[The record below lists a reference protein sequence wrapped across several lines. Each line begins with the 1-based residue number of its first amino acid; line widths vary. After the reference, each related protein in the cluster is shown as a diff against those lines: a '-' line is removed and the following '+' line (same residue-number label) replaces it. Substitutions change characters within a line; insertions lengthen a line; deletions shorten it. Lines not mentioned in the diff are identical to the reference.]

1 MNPIKSTIYELKE
14 DETLNLD
21 SSTKINGDYNITLTN
36 TPINILP
43 GDTVSVKSAF
53 IDSEAVNSN
62 KIEITD
68 ADANVTTSQYL
79 YMTNNLQDAK
89 VYNLQPSASNNS
101 DRGDVQDC
109 QKYIVSKL
117 TNGVTV
123 DEVTNI
129 RFTFEGAAKGY
140 PLGYGGITVTMQY
153 VNAHDA
159 THADGT
165 QKLTPFKVDIPHIGI
180 SSTSNTKFFDV
191 NAADGFN
198 PGLIPLH
205 LQAGTEIT
213 YPSNQRLAMKKKG
226 VSSHFDSTVAQ
237 SVKGAVCVP
246 VLFQT
251 NFTLQKGFFLP
262 GDLAKIITDKMSSLT
277 ESVTP
282 STIFD
287 NVITNDNPCSSNYLK
302 TVTQLHTFLG
312 LANNADKETKL
323 VLVRED
329 GGKIIN
335 IPVTTEFPA
344 GSGFAIANAPANY
357 LIGASEVGLEFDD
370 ALQKFDFGQLHSN
383 CRAANE
389 AIVVKIV
396 ADNKATPTG
405 NFRLS
410 GSNGGVVF
418 AGLQPQSLWQKLG
431 FIDDTNNANSLI
443 VNPNILA
450 PATLGGYANV
460 TTSAFNIVDGQH
472 STSQYAGLDVI
483 YPVDGSQT
491 TITLANSAQNEGI
504 AVNIVEKVVALNG
517 INNHKDNSSW
527 FLIEITGIEQTLN
540 GTQQVMTGVQS
551 IISRFYNTDQITSAY
566 SEGSIPYIHKGGPI
580 SLSNIRVRIL
590 NPQKDVAENLG
601 NRTCIYLQH
610 DSQK

>member
-21 SSTKINGDYNITLTN
+21 SSTKINGDYNISLTN

-43 GDTVSVKSAF
+43 NDQLLVKSAF

-68 ADANVTTSQYL
+68 DDTNVTTSQYL

-89 VYNLQPSASNNS
+89 VYDLEPSSSNNS
-101 DRGDVQDC
+101 DRGAVQDC

-117 TNGVTV
+117 TNSITV
-123 DEVTNI
+123 NEVTNI
-129 RFTFEGAAKGY
+129 RFNFEGASKGI
-140 PLGYGGITVTMQY
+140 PLGYGGITITMQY
-153 VNAHDA
+153 VNAHDP
-159 THADGT
+159 THTDGT

-191 NAADGFN
+191 NAADGYN

-205 LQAGTEIT
+205 LASGTEIT

-226 VSSHFDSTVAQ
+226 VSSQFASTVAE
-237 SVKGAVCVP
+237 SVKGATCVP

-262 GDLAKIITDKMSSLT
+262 GDLAKIITDKMSALT
-277 ESVTP
+277 ESPTN
-282 STIFD
+282 
-287 NVITNDNPCSSNYLK
+287 NVITSANPCSSNYLK
-302 TVTQLHTFLG
+302 SVTQLHTYLG
-312 LANNADKETKL
+312 LVSNSDKESKL

-329 GGKIIN
+329 GNKIIN

-344 GSGFAIANAPANY
+344 ASGFTVANAPANF

-389 AIVVKIV
+389 AIVVKVV
-396 ADNKATPTG
+396 ADNKGTPTG
-405 NFRLS
+405 NFKLS
-410 GSNGGVVF
+410 GSNGGIVF

-431 FIDDTNNANSLI
+431 FIDNTNNANSLL
-443 VNPNILA
+443 VTSNIGL
-450 PATLGGYANV
+450 PANLGNYTNV
-460 TTSAFNIVDGQH
+460 TTSSFNIIDGQH

-483 YPVDGSQT
+483 YPTDGSQT
-491 TITLANSAQNEGI
+491 VITLANSAPNEGI

-540 GTQQVMTGVQS
+540 GSRNIMTGVQS

-566 SEGSIPYIHKGGPI
+566 SEGSIPYVHKGAAI
-580 SLSNIRVRIL
+580 TLSNIRIRIL
-590 NPQKDVAENLG
+590 NPKKEVAENLG

-610 DSQK
+610 DTLK